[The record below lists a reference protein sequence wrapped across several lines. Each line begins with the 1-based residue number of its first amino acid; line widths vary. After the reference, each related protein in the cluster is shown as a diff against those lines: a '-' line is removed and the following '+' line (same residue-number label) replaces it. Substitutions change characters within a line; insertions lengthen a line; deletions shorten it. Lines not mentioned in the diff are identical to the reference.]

1 MSYNGWTN
9 YQTWKVNLEFFDGMS
24 SQEFY
29 SDNVE
34 NLASEMESMVEEYID
49 ENTTGGLI
57 YSWAL
62 DAIREVNWFEI
73 AEHYVEEE

>member
-9 YQTWKVNLEFFDGMS
+9 YETWKVNLEFFDGMS
-24 SQEFY
+24 FNEFY

-34 NLASEMESMVEEYID
+34 DLAREMESMVEEYID

-62 DAIREVNWFEI
+62 HAVCDVNWFEI
-73 AEHYVEEE
+73 AEHYVEEG